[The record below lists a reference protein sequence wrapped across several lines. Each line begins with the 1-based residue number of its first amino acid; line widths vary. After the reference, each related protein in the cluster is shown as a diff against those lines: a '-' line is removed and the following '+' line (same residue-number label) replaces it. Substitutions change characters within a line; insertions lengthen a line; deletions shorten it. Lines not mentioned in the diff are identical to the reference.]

1 MTAGLPLIKSVLN
14 PLPKS
19 VLLPL
24 GLSAGKS
31 AANSAIE
38 KKIYGLGTTTLII
51 SNEEM
56 KDIMKIFKNS
66 ELLIK
71 GNSEAIKDPAK
82 EQKEGLLG
90 ILLRTL
96 STILLG
102 ISLTGREVIKGGERT
117 VRTGEVFNAAA
128 SFN

>member
-1 MTAGLPLIKSVLN
+1 
-14 PLPKS
+14 
-19 VLLPL
+19 
-24 GLSAGKS
+24 
-31 AANSAIE
+31 
-38 KKIYGLGTTTLII
+38 
-51 SNEEM
+51 M

-71 GNSEAIKDPAK
+71 GVSEAIKDPAK
-82 EQKEGLLG
+82 EQKEGFLG

-102 ISLTGREVIKGGERT
+102 ISLTVREVIRGDERT
-117 VRTGEVFNAAA
+117 VRTGEIFNAAA